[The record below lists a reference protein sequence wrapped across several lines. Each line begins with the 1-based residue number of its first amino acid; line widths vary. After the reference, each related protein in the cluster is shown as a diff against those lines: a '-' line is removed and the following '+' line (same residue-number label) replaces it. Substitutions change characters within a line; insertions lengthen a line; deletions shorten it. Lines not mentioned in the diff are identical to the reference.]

1 MRRNCIALQNGEA
14 LLFPRQPHLCAP
26 FHSRHLL
33 YIYIYI
39 YTYHAILINFRST
52 EESWKKS
59 EKKKKKDPRFTLD
72 RIHRG
77 MDAEGEETSEIA
89 IKRMTKQ
96 KKEKKKKGGRNRRR
110 GDPVVINGTRSMRKH
125 YVIDEESGASVRAPF
140 SNLPL
145 QFHSTDFPRG
155 GRHLGLLKTAQ
166 KREEARLLA
175 GETHEILRGRT
186 RFKTL

>member
-1 MRRNCIALQNGEA
+1 MPREEKGEKEKRGVRRNCIALQNGEA

-96 KKEKKKKGGRNRRR
+96 KKEKKKKGGETV
-110 GDPVVINGTRSMRKH
+110 DAEIRS
-125 YVIDEESGASVRAPF
+125 
-140 SNLPL
+140 
-145 QFHSTDFPRG
+145 
-155 GRHLGLLKTAQ
+155 
-166 KREEARLLA
+166 
-175 GETHEILRGRT
+175 
-186 RFKTL
+186 

>member
-1 MRRNCIALQNGEA
+1 
-14 LLFPRQPHLCAP
+14 
-26 FHSRHLL
+26 
-33 YIYIYI
+33 
-39 YTYHAILINFRST
+39 
-52 EESWKKS
+52 
-59 EKKKKKDPRFTLD
+59 
-72 RIHRG
+72 

-186 RFKTL
+186 RFKTLNFAKRGFGLTARTCYAPLSYRTIVKSSRVKAGNSV